1 MAKFEQPKF
10 KYILSPEN
18 TYVIDFGDFVY
29 EIRGSEIMNI
39 VRAQAVIVMQALDK
53 DQSGN

>member
-1 MAKFEQPKF
+1 MARIEQPKF

-18 TYVIDFGDFVY
+18 TYVIDFGDYVY
-29 EIRGSEIMNI
+29 EIRGSEIMSLVKI
-39 VRAQAVIVMQALDK
+39 QADLVIQALN

>member
-1 MAKFEQPKF
+1 MAKIEQPKF

-29 EIRGSEIMNI
+29 EIKGSEIMNI
-39 VRAQAVIVMQALDK
+39 LHPYAK
-53 DQSGN
+53 DSQCGN